1 MAVRGR
7 VQNGVVVLEDGV
19 KLPDG
24 TRVTVAPIEES
35 DAKGVAPPAEIMSA
49 EEHRRLIEALERI
62 ASLPIEGPDDGFSG
76 ADHDRM
82 LYGKP

>member
-1 MAVRGR
+1 MVVRGR

-24 TRVTVAPIEES
+24 TRVTVAPIDEL
-35 DAKGVAPPAEIMSA
+35 DAKSTSPPAEIMS
-49 EEHRRLIEALERI
+49 EQDHRWLIEALDRI

-76 ADHDRM
+76 ADHDRI
-82 LYGKP
+82 LYGKT